1 MLNELF
7 QFFKLAEW
15 VIQRSNTPS
24 SLKTP
29 YKICQLPIIHVVQ
42 CENKSQLFIYAQN
55 ETRLSCQLLSQD
67 FDDLNILC
75 GALGIH
81 VILLICFNTVIIIPL
96 CYQHTISIAPTS
108 INHDNNYNKFMFSMP
123 FA

>member
-1 MLNELF
+1 MLDELF

-24 SLKTP
+24 SLITP
-29 YKICQLPIIHVVQ
+29 YKICQLPIINVVQ
-42 CENKSQLFIYAQN
+42 Y

-81 VILLICFNTVIIIPL
+81 MILFICFNIVIIIPL
-96 CYQHTISIAPTS
+96 CYQHTISISPTS